1 MGVGRARESERT
13 CSPSCPRP
21 RLVDL
26 ERESSPRRRPV
37 RVRRRRSQRR
47 AERGERSEGGK
58 CDGLIGVEVRITPLS
73 QAGSGRER
81 PQTSTPIDRF
91 SLRPS
96 LATQRETSPPDKRQ
110 ACVGALLSRCGEGW
124 LGVSGGCSELGRRH
138 PDMAPSEAQ
147 RAGHLKK
154 PLKVP
159 ILGSPQKNW
168 CDGVCPTSRKRSS
181 YHVCATTAD

>member
-58 CDGLIGVEVRITPLS
+58 CHGSLHTLVRIAPLS
-73 QAGSGRER
+73 QVGSGHEGPRTKVCKSL
-81 PQTSTPIDRF
+81 QC
-91 SLRPS
+91 LRPS

-138 PDMAPSEAQ
+138 PDMAPTHRQ
-147 RAGHLKK
+147 RGGAPPN
-154 PLKVP
+154 PLRVP
-159 ILGSPQKNW
+159 ILGTLKP
-168 CDGVCPTSRKRSS
+168 VTSVRC
-181 YHVCATTAD
+181 HG